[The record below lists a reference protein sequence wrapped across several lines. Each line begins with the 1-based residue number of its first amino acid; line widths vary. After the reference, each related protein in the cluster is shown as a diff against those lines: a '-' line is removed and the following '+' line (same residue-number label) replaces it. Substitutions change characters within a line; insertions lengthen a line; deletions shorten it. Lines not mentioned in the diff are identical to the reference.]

1 MIQKFSV
8 VSVNDVIDV
17 NNGQSLTATERKLEG
32 TYAVYA
38 AGGRVGWHDKALTTS
53 PFAVIGRKGSAGK
66 VTFAPTGGWVI
77 DTAYYAVPKESGE
90 LDPQYMAH
98 ALAALDFSEDI
109 ISTAIPGINRTAIY
123 RHQLPLPPLEVQKV
137 CAAFLDAID
146 SNSEVPSL
154 PPLPEQRRIVA
165 RVKGMLAKVE
175 EARGLA
181 AERDRGARHLLT
193 GVFYSLTENAPIKT
207 LAEVAPLVRRPV
219 EVREGEIYPELGVR
233 SFGRGTFHKPAL
245 SAIEVG
251 DKKLFRI
258 EEGDLLFNIV
268 FAWEGAVAIAKAEDR
283 GRVGSH
289 RFLTCVT
296 DKGQAEAS
304 FLNFYF
310 QTAEGL
316 AALGE
321 ASPGGAGRNRT
332 LSLKNLAALAVP
344 VPPLESQRY
353 FQRLLEKVET
363 VYSQQ
368 ANLAPELDALPA
380 SILAR
385 AFAGEL

>member
-1 MIQKFSV
+1 MPEWERVRLGEVLDLKIDAVPVNPEDTYKISGVYSFGRGLIARGPLSGADTSYKVFHRLHSDDFV
-8 VSVNDVIDV
+8 VS
-17 NNGQSLTATERKLEG
+17 QLKAWEG
-32 TYAVYA
+32 
-38 AGGRVGWHDKALTTS
+38 
-53 PFAVIGRKGSAGK
+53 
-66 VTFAPTGGWVI
+66 
-77 DTAYYAVPKESGE
+77 
-90 LDPQYMAH
+90 
-98 ALAALDFSEDI
+98 ALARVTPEFDGWFLSPQFPTFRVKPGLLDIEYLELFCKQASVWETLRNQSRGMGARRDSVSPARFLALE
-109 ISTAIPGINRTAIY
+109 IP
-123 RHQLPLPPLEVQKV
+123 
-137 CAAFLDAID
+137 
-146 SNSEVPSL
+146 L

-165 RVKGMLAKVE
+165 RVKGMLGKVE

-181 AERDRGARHLLT
+181 EERDRSARHLLAS
-193 GVFYSLTENAPIKT
+193 VFYSLTENAPIKT

-219 EVREGEIYPELGVR
+219 EVREGEMYPELGVR

-268 FAWEGAVAIAKAEDR
+268 FAWEGAVAVAKAEDM

-296 DKGQAEAS
+296 DKEQAEAS

-310 QTAEGL
+310 QTSEGL

-332 LSLKNLAALAVP
+332 LSLKNLATLAVP

-353 FQRLLEKVET
+353 FQRLLGKVEA

-368 ANLAPELDALPA
+368 ADLAPQLDALPA

-385 AFAGEL
+385 AFAGAL